1 MSKRLLPLAMILFLG
16 FPTAHAQVSFRID
29 LGLPLAPHLCVLR
42 PGIQVVEDFGD
53 EVFFSA
59 GWYWCRRSG
68 GWYRARTPRDR
79 FEFVE
84 VRWVPRDL
92 VALPPGHY
100 RHWNREHRIERWERR
115 AAPWGEHRER
125 ERWREWRDDR
135 REDRREDRHGHG
147 EGRGHGRRDR
157 D

>member
-1 MSKRLLPLAMILFLG
+1 MSKRFIPLAMTFFLG
-16 FPTAHAQVSFRID
+16 LPAAHAQVSLRID
-29 LGLPLAPHLCVLR
+29 LGLPLAPHLCVVR

-68 GWYRARTPRDR
+68 GWYRARHPRDR

-84 VRWVPRDL
+84 VRRVPRDL
-92 VALPPGHY
+92 VTLPPGHY
-100 RHWNREHRIERWERR
+100 RHWNHEHRVERWERR
-115 AAPWGEHRER
+115 EEHRER
-125 ERWREWRDDR
+125 ERRREWREER
-135 REDRREDRHGHG
+135 REEHHGHG
-147 EGRGHGRRDR
+147 EGRGWRRDR